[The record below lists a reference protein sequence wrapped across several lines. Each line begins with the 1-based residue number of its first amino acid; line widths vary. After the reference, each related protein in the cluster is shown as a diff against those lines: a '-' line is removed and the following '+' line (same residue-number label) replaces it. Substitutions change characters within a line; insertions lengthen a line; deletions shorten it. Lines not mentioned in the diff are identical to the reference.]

1 MHTLHISVCNI
12 WIFLKKTTPCPA
24 VFGGSIYRK
33 MIKVQK
39 KKMGVA
45 VLAAAAMLAAMVT
58 VVAGDVPLTDKADHL
73 ESEESMWNLYAYI
86 YERGGRLNM
95 LLVNGDVAG

>member
-1 MHTLHISVCNI
+1 M
-12 WIFLKKTTPCPA
+12 
-24 VFGGSIYRK
+24 FGGSIYRK

-58 VVAGDVPLTDKADHL
+58 VAAAGGVPLTDKDL

-86 YERGGRLNM
+86 YERGGRLNV

>member
-1 MHTLHISVCNI
+1 M
-12 WIFLKKTTPCPA
+12 
-24 VFGGSIYRK
+24 FGGSIYRK

-58 VVAGDVPLTDKADHL
+58 VVAGDVPLTDTADHL
-73 ESEESMWNLYAYI
+73 ESEESMWNLYAHI
-86 YERGGRLNM
+86 YTRE
-95 LLVNGDVAG
+95 VAGSTCYL